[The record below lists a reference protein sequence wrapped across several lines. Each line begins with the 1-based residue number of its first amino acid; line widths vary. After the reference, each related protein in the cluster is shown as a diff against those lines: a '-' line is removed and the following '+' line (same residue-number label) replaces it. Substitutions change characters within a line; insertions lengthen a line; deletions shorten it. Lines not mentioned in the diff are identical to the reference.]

1 MPTDQPIEHQEAAA
15 ATEGRKPS
23 PTVRAHTDRIRSGNS
38 LPRVEDLSGQGRTE
52 LAAAIRTSRAENRG
66 GRS

>member
-23 PTVRAHTDRIRSGNS
+23 PTVRAHTDRIRSGNCM
-38 LPRVEDLSGQGRTE
+38 PAVENLTPPFRDE
-52 LAAAIRTSRAENRG
+52 LAAAIRASRAEGRG
-66 GRS
+66 GRG